1 MENGKLRSIEYFQNI
16 GVDHNELLIIMDIFR
31 GIPASW
37 KEETALVK
45 FQEVDIETFSLN
57 LKLFSQKITFQ
68 NIKSKQIYDNLIN
81 ELKNLYTLNVKD
93 GQSIFVLSD
102 NDLKETFNR
111 PRSTTLINKHRE
123 FQFRLLHGVIY
134 TKEHLLKFG
143 FVTNNLCS
151 FCQQDTESYI
161 HVFLNCVKVKQMWQE
176 AIQHFDL
183 IEIKELKWTDIF
195 QGISGN
201 SIRIKFVNTIIIFLK
216 YIVYHARKK
225 CAVPTMVKIEKLV
238 LEYIEEEKKL
248 AIKRGKLGMHLL
260 KWEHV
265 Y

>member
-1 MENGKLRSIEYFQNI
+1 MYAWQDLRKCRFPENESINSIVFNNRSICFKGKMFCINSLYEKGIYLVNHIMEKGKLRSIEHFQNI
-16 GVDHNELLIIMDIFR
+16 GVDHNELLMIMDIFR

-111 PRSTTLINKHRE
+111 PRSTTLINKHME

-134 TKEHLLKFG
+134 TKEHPLKFG
-143 FVTNNLCS
+143 FVTNNL
-151 FCQQDTESYI
+151 
-161 HVFLNCVKVKQMWQE
+161 
-176 AIQHFDL
+176 
-183 IEIKELKWTDIF
+183 
-195 QGISGN
+195 
-201 SIRIKFVNTIIIFLK
+201 
-216 YIVYHARKK
+216 
-225 CAVPTMVKIEKLV
+225 
-238 LEYIEEEKKL
+238 
-248 AIKRGKLGMHLL
+248 
-260 KWEHV
+260 
-265 Y
+265 